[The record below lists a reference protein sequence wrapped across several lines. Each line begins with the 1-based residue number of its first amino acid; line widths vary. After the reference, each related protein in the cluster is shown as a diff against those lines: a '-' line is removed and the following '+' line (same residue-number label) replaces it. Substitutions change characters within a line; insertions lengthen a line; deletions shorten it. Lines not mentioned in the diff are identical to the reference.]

1 MTRARLQELAAEASR
16 MAINAATENNRY
28 DNSYVVSTAG
38 PLAAMLLTEL
48 IKLERA

>member
-16 MAINAATENNRY
+16 MAINAATENSGY
-28 DNSYVVSTAG
+28 GNSRTAATAG